1 MHRRIVI
8 GISGASGAAYATRL
22 IQMLAQAE
30 VEVHVAASALGRR
43 ILSEELDIRKMT
55 AEALVGPDLADRLV
69 VHGDTNFG
77 ATIASGSF
85 QHDGMVVVPC
95 SSNTLNS
102 IAAGLTNTLVQR
114 AASVCL
120 KERRPL
126 ILAHRESPISAVD
139 VNSMSMIQSLGG
151 VIAPLSPGFYVMP
164 ETVDDI
170 IDFMAGRLLDQLG
183 YDHGL
188 PVRWTG
194 SQPSKS

>member
-1 MHRRIVI
+1 MHQRIVI

-22 IQMLAQAE
+22 IRLLAEAE

-43 ILSEELDIRKMT
+43 ILFEEMDIRKMT
-55 AEALVGPDLADRLV
+55 AESLVGPNLADRLV
-69 VHGDTNFG
+69 LHGDNNFG

-139 VNSMSMIQSLGG
+139 VNSMATIQSLGG

-164 ETVDDI
+164 KTVDDI
-170 IDFMAGRLLDQLG
+170 VDFMAGRLLDQLG

-188 PVRWTG
+188 PVRWGG
-194 SQPSKS
+194 SQPSS